1 MKTTM
6 KVNKMLSNKTYFQQ
20 NLIHFSCSRCAMK
33 QIAGVNFIIPAN
45 ILSVVGKIEQP
56 TRCKENNCN
65 ANPNTN

>member
-33 QIAGVNFIIPAN
+33 QIAGVNFIN
-45 ILSVVGKIEQP
+45 TGKHFVGRRQNRTTKEMQGEQLQ
-56 TRCKENNCN
+56 CQSEH
-65 ANPNTN
+65 